1 MVIQEVGL
9 IQVPNRKRWFLQ
21 RLYCF
26 LENIL
31 LKFQLCIGHRCSEN
45 VLQYSHTGKR
55 ESSHNPTSCMYRSL
69 WLFSSQ
75 EQYIKYFEVKF
86 KYAISRFIFLFIIV
100 LCITITTHHSFE
112 LMILNFLIPGFKN
125 SNGQIQSVLVSLQ
138 FKTLVQNCLQ
148 LS

>member
-9 IQVPNRKRWFLQ
+9 IQVPNRKIWLLQ

-31 LKFQLCIGHRCSEN
+31 LKFQLCIGHS
-45 VLQYSHTGKR
+45 VLKMYYSTVIQARGNLLITLLLVCTGPNDPSVVR
-55 ESSHNPTSCMYRSL
+55 NNIL
-69 WLFSSQ
+69 N
-75 EQYIKYFEVKF
+75 

-100 LCITITTHHSFE
+100 LCITITTHQSFE
-112 LMILNFLIPGFKN
+112 LMILNFFIPGFKN